1 MGPSFETISSSGPN
15 GGIIHYSP
23 TPETDRKLSVDEMY
37 LCDSGGQF
45 LLVISFFITKLLN
58 SYFVLI
64 LIFNIY
70 IFLIGMELL
79 M

>member
-1 MGPSFETISSSGPN
+1 LQEDFVGPSFETISSSGPN

-45 LLVISFFITKLLN
+45 LLVI
-58 SYFVLI
+58 
-64 LIFNIY
+64 
-70 IFLIGMELL
+70 
-79 M
+79 